1 MDDNTKMSLSCL
13 SCICYFKVIHK
24 LILKKQ
30 FEILE
35 NNVMQIMHHISKS
48 ENKKSGK
55 KLISLRYHLLNIE
68 IFNEIL
74 NEHVLQDSIVQK
86 VNESNYEVTK
96 KFHISWNK
104 QLQQIWNVNGNTFDY
119 YIYLKMMSNVPNQ
132 QNIKNNPI
140 TPKLSSWLCI
150 PVIIN

>member
-1 MDDNTKMSLSCL
+1 
-13 SCICYFKVIHK
+13 
-24 LILKKQ
+24 
-30 FEILE
+30 
-35 NNVMQIMHHISKS
+35 MHHISKS

-96 KFHISWNK
+96 KFHISRNK
-104 QLQQIWNVNGNTFDY
+104 
-119 YIYLKMMSNVPNQ
+119 
-132 QNIKNNPI
+132 
-140 TPKLSSWLCI
+140 
-150 PVIIN
+150 